1 MKVNVRKTK
10 VMVVRKSGLLS
21 MNLLFEYNGET
32 VEIVSA
38 FSYLGIVLTAG
49 GSFNQ
54 TQITLAGQ
62 SRKAIYKIIKYIYNF
77 TNISITHRLEL
88 FDKLVLPILNYGC
101 EVGVFHT
108 ANILSVFI
116 HSIAKT
122 F

>member
-62 SRKAIYKIIKYIYNF
+62 SRKAIYKIMKYLYNL
-77 TNISITHRLEL
+77 TNISITHRL
-88 FDKLVLPILNYGC
+88 
-101 EVGVFHT
+101 
-108 ANILSVFI
+108 
-116 HSIAKT
+116 
-122 F
+122 